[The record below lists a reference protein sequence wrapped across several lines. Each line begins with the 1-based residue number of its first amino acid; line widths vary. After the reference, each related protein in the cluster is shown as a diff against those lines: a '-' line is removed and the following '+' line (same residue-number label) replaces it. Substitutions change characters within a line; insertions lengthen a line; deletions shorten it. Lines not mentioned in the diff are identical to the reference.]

1 LTSYGTGYSD
11 VYLIKT
17 DSFGDTRW
25 TRTYGGPSWDGGYS
39 VVLTSDGGYII
50 AGETWS
56 FGAGVIDIYLIKTD
70 SLGDTIWTKTYGGT
84 GWDCGRSVTQT
95 SDGGYIIA
103 GYTESYGVGGDFYLI
118 KTDENG
124 DTIWTRTYGGTGWDC
139 GRSVAQT
146 SDGGYIIAG
155 YTRSYGAGADD
166 VYLIK
171 TDSLGDT
178 LWTRTYGGT
187 DYEYGY
193 LLAQTSDGGYIVVG
207 NTYSYGAGMTD
218 VYLIKTDSLGNVAGI
233 EEKPHPSPE
242 TANTRLTCQPNP
254 FTTVTSIKLLGQRK
268 NSKTILDIYDA
279 SGRLVK
285 SVKLTTNT
293 HQFGADLVPGIYF
306 IKADGRYVGKVV
318 KLR

>member
-1 LTSYGTGYSD
+1 MILLCSISSYAQITFERWYGGTSLDVGYSVAQISDGGYIIAGWTNSYGAGYYDVYLIKTDSLGDTLWTRIYGGTSSDFGYSVIQTSDGGYIVAGETDEDVYLIKTDANGDTAWTRTYGGTNWDDGNSVIQISNGGYIIAGWTNSYGAGYSD

-17 DSFGDTRW
+17 DSF
-25 TRTYGGPSWDGGYS
+25 
-39 VVLTSDGGYII
+39 
-50 AGETWS
+50 
-56 FGAGVIDIYLIKTD
+56 
-70 SLGDTIWTKTYGGT
+70 
-84 GWDCGRSVTQT
+84 
-95 SDGGYIIA
+95 
-103 GYTESYGVGGDFYLI
+103 
-118 KTDENG
+118 
-124 DTIWTRTYGGTGWDC
+124 
-139 GRSVAQT
+139 
-146 SDGGYIIAG
+146 
-155 YTRSYGAGADD
+155 
-166 VYLIK
+166 
-171 TDSLGDT
+171 GDT

-318 KLR
+318 KVR